1 MLSVLRTVVS
11 VAGAFLNRVRGG
23 LFDIPFNK
31 LFYPLFFDGFSES
44 HIKPSFSEDNTIISN
59 NIADFKE

>member
-31 LFYPLFFDGFSES
+31 FFYPLFFGILCLSLI
-44 HIKPSFSEDNTIISN
+44 HI
-59 NIADFKE
+59 